1 MKGADGLA
9 LRLLRADTPAYSR
22 QGILP
27 FQGLHCA
34 GHVVLSD
41 GLDELRNIDRHGA
54 AAGAR
59 PFRALDTTARLG
71 HSLFGTVTEGNLVKV
86 LGADL
91 RPCRGIGSRLRL
103 SFGISELPVLGG
115 PSCRQLFLPRLDREF
130 LFVEIDA
137 LAVH

>member
-86 LGADL
+86 LGVDL
-91 RPCRGIGSRLRL
+91 RLLSGHRLAIEI
-103 SFGISELPVLGG
+103 SFGISDSL
-115 PSCRQLFLPRLDREF
+115 S
-130 LFVEIDA
+130 
-137 LAVH
+137 